1 MAATFLADYETAN
14 STIKRYW
21 SEFPTGRLNPV
32 IEDIDLTKGY
42 IFVKTEVYRDFND
55 PYPTAV
61 DYAYGNVSFYP
72 ENMKKWFVED
82 TVTSSIS
89 RAIKLL
95 TPSEARPSLEDMRRV
110 EAFAGVPYPKKVEDG
125 WTPVEVSSFGEA
137 VEDLGGQLVEGN
149 QGNPQ
154 CSHGAMLRK
163 EGVNAKTGKPF
174 KGFVCSS
181 KNRDFQCKPVWEAV
195 K

>member
-110 EAFAGVPYPKKVEDG
+110 EVFAEVPYPKKVEDG

-149 QGNPQ
+149 QANPQ

-181 KNRDFQCKPVWEAV
+181 KNRDFQCKPVWEAI